1 MKKVLLIILT
11 ILFSIT
17 LGIFI
22 FLNIKINPLVKD
34 NNKLEKEINNITS
47 NNSTIKEEN
56 TINKDRI
63 DSIKK
68 DKENI
73 LKEEEVW
80 KETKEKL
87 VKALS

>member
-1 MKKVLLIILT
+1 MKKVLLIIIT
-11 ILFSIT
+11 ILFSVI

-22 FLNIKINPLVKD
+22 FINIKTNSLVKD
-34 NNKLEKEINNITS
+34 NSKLDKEINNITS
-47 NNSTIKEEN
+47 SSTTIKEEN

-68 DKENI
+68 DKENL

>member
-68 DKENI
+68 DKENL

>member
-22 FLNIKINPLVKD
+22 FLNIKTNSLVKD
-34 NNKLEKEINNITS
+34 NNKLEKEMDNIAS

>member
-1 MKKVLLIILT
+1 MKKVLLIIIT
-11 ILFSIT
+11 ILFSVT

-22 FLNIKINPLVKD
+22 FLNIKTNSLVKD
-34 NNKLEKEINNITS
+34 NSKLDKEINNITS
-47 NNSTIKEEN
+47 SSTTIKEEN

-68 DKENI
+68 DKENL